1 MAAPMSSTTEPRDL
15 GTDTHFVGPP
25 ANGPLVQIPGTGAG
39 ITRLSAQPSAS
50 GDLGKPGALAASP
63 AASAS
68 FFHSA
73 VRSPLHG
80 FPCCLEGQ
88 LCHLP

>member
-1 MAAPMSSTTEPRDL
+1 MVTHMPALRRLCAILIPRSPST
-15 GTDTHFVGPP
+15 
-25 ANGPLVQIPGTGAG
+25 G
-39 ITRLSAQPSAS
+39 ITSLSAQPSAS